1 MKFYFEKKF
10 SQLKVLRSHLESVP
24 FILCDNESKDEIVS
38 LVKKIMSLDIKSDT
52 RAYDEIKDRIDII
65 VNRIYKID

>member
-52 RAYDEIKDRIDII
+52 RAYDEIKDRIDIS
-65 VNRIYKID
+65 VDRIYKID